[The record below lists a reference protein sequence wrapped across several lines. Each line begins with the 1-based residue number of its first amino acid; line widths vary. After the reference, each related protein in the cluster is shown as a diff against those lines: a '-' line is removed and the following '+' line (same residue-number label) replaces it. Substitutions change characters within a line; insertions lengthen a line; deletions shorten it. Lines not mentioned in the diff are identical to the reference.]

1 MTKFDKRQFMRE
13 VWKDPEF
20 REKILAAKRRY
31 YDKEMKRRIV
41 AALRGNKNE

>member
-1 MTKFDKRQFMRE
+1 MSKFDQRQMAKE
-13 VWKDPEF
+13 LWKDPEF

-41 AALRGNKNE
+41 AALRGNES